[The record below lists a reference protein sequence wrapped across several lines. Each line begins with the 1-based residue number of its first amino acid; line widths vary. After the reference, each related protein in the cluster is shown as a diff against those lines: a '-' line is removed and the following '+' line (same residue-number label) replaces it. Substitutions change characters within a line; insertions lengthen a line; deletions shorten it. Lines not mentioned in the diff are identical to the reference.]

1 MEFFSG
7 KQTIGILGG
16 GQLGKMLLSTTR
28 QWDIPTNVMDP
39 SDDAPSRIGCDK
51 FVKGKL
57 MNYESINT
65 MTHSDH
71 RAVFG

>member
-7 KQTIGILGG
+7 KQKIGILGG

-51 FVKGKL
+51 FVKENHDMSPL
-57 MNYESINT
+57 TTSYPSL
-65 MTHSDH
+65 
-71 RAVFG
+71 RV